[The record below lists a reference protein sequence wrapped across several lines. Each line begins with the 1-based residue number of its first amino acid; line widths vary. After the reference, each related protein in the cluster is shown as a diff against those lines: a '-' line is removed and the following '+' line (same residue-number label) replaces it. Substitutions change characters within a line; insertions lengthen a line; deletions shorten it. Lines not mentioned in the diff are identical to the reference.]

1 MATCKAMTT
10 TRAPQPAPATTSGAA
25 PWLALGVVYV
35 MWGSTYLAIRYTI
48 ESVPPALAAGLRF
61 VVAGLLLAVLVLVLA
76 KRRVCRMDR
85 RQLGTALLAGML
97 LIAGGNGLV
106 TIAEQ
111 HVSSGLAALL
121 IASVPLYIVLLRRFV
136 GDRPRVTTLVGVAVG
151 LAGLAA
157 LLLAGPGVGG
167 TVGNAWWGPWLVLL
181 AALCWALGTFATTRM
196 PVPQSPFVLA
206 TVEMLAGGAFLVVA
220 GWLAGERL
228 DVGAISATSWLAWG
242 YLSIIVS
249 LGAMSAYAY
258 ALATLPVSTVATYA
272 YVNPVI
278 AVVLGAV
285 IAGERFTPVQLIGGA
300 VVVLAVLVV
309 VASERV
315 RKLAHTVR
323 PV

>member
-1 MATCKAMTT
+1 
-10 TRAPQPAPATTSGAA
+10 
-25 PWLALGVVYV
+25 LALGVVYV

-48 ESVPPALAAGLRF
+48 ESVPPTLAAGLRF
-61 VVAGLLLAVLVLVLA
+61 VVAGALLAVLLLVFA
-76 KRRVCRMDR
+76 KRAVWRMNR
-85 RQLGTALLAGML
+85 REFGTSLLAGLL

-106 TIAEQ
+106 TVAEQ
-111 HVSSGLAALL
+111 HITSGLAALL
-121 IASVPLYIVLLRRFV
+121 IASVPLYIVLLRRLF

-151 LAGLAA
+151 LAGLTI
-157 LLLAGPGVGG
+157 LLLAGPGQGG
-167 TVGNAWWGPWLVLL
+167 TVGNAWWGPWLVLF

-196 PVPQSPFVLA
+196 AVPQSPFVLA
-206 TVEMLAGGAFLVVA
+206 TVEMLAGGGFLVLV
-220 GWLAGERL
+220 GSVVGERL
-228 DVGAISATSWLAWG
+228 DPAAISGTSWLAWG

-285 IAGERFTPVQLIGGA
+285 IAGERFTPLQLIGGA
-300 VVVLAVLVV
+300 VVVIAVV
-309 VASERV
+309 VVIASERV
-315 RKLAHTVR
+315 RRVTETVG